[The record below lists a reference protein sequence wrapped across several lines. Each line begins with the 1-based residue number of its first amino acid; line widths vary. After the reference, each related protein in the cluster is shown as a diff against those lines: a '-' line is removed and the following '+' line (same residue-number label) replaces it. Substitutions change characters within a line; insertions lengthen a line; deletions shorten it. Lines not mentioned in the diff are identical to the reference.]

1 MSMDERSEEKEQF
14 DTGTTYS
21 SADDDQLQHSSTADE
36 QSVKVSIGSRSSGL
50 SGDHNLVRATV
61 LTPSCVPS
69 EVDERIIIELS
80 SLMV

>member
-1 MSMDERSEEKEQF
+1 MPMDERSEEKEQF

-50 SGDHNLVRATV
+50 W
-61 LTPSCVPS
+61 
-69 EVDERIIIELS
+69 
-80 SLMV
+80 